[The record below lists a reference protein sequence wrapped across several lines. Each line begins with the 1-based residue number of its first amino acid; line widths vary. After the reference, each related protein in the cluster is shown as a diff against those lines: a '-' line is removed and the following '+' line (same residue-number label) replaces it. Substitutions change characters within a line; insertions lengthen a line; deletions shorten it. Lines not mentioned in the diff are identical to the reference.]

1 MEEDYR
7 LFQLVKRNP
16 INNCIDLSKSMRG
29 KRNGFLYFTEN
40 FRIDFEN
47 RMHKLGELEQENKKL
62 ESDLY
67 EANNRIKD
75 LLEESEE

>member
-1 MEEDYR
+1 MEQWLRDALAE
-7 LFQLVKRNP
+7 
-16 INNCIDLSKSMRG
+16 
-29 KRNGFLYFTEN
+29 
-40 FRIDFEN
+40 
-47 RMHKLGELEQENKKL
+47 EQENKKL

>member
-16 INNCIDLSKSMRG
+16 INNCVDLSESMRG
-29 KRNGFLYFTEN
+29 KRNGFVYFTEN

-47 RMHKLGELEQENKKL
+47 RISKLGELEQENKKL